1 LHSNP
6 QEVALVPARVLLPKV
21 FSAKRRRVQNQ
32 HVFSERN
39 NRRPDAAKATTLVV
53 NRNQPD
59 NDAQVMRLYEQLLE
73 IEQRLIP
80 TGLHVFGRASELQ
93 EKADLLRMV
102 ASFDRPEHGTR
113 SLPKLVAEGLGI
125 EGYDALLQETSV
137 SETKELIDSI
147 VAEGVQKFCQDG
159 VDAAVGWLNATASVQ
174 AEESLPVFLLL
185 KDIAGQLDSNNE
197 IESLLRALRG
207 EYIEP
212 GPGAD
217 VVQNPSVLPTGRN
230 THAVNP
236 YSVPSV
242 SAFARA
248 QATADALLRR
258 YFEEHGRYPRAMA
271 LVLWG
276 LDNIKTQGE
285 GVAQAL
291 HLLGV
296 RPVRDALN
304 RATEIEVI
312 PLDVLKRPRIDVV
325 MTVSGIF
332 RDLFAPTMALLDKA
346 VRRVAELDEPFEMN
360 YVRRNVAEKI
370 DLGGEFDDAVTRVF
384 SNAPGN
390 YGTNVNFMVMQS
402 QWETSDALGDLF
414 VTRKCFAYTRDSK
427 GRTIE
432 GREAPER
439 MDDALSRVEATYQ
452 NIDSF
457 EVGITDVD
465 HYFEYLGGIS
475 KAVEKRAQAR
485 PAIYLSDSLSP
496 QTKIRSLEET
506 IRLET
511 RAKTLNPKWYEGMLK
526 HGFRGVAEIENHVA
540 NTFGWSATADAVDP
554 WIYTDIAKT
563 FLLDSIMLDRL
574 QELNPH
580 SVQSLIKRL
589 LEAHERGYWNPDED
603 VLEKL
608 REIIA
613 EAHQTQ

>member
-1 LHSNP
+1 MNP
-6 QEVALVPARVLLPKV
+6 KQNATERDARVL
-21 FSAKRRRVQNQ
+21 
-32 HVFSERN
+32 
-39 NRRPDAAKATTLVV
+39 
-53 NRNQPD
+53 
-59 NDAQVMRLYEQLLE
+59 RLYEQLVE

-102 ASFDRPEHGTR
+102 ASFDRPEHGAR
-113 SLPKLVAEGLGI
+113 ALPGLVAEALGV
-125 EGYDALLQETSV
+125 EDYEALLHEKSANDTRD
-137 SETKELIDSI
+137 LIDGI
-147 VAEGVQKFCQDG
+147 VAEAVRQFCQNGAD
-159 VDAAVGWLNATASVQ
+159 VAVKWLNSRASVDR
-174 AEESLPVFLLL
+174 EKSLPTFLWLA
-185 KDIAGQLDSNNE
+185 KVAEQLDSNRE
-197 IESLLRALRG
+197 IESLMRALRG

-217 VVQNPSVLPTGRN
+217 IIQNPLVLPTGRN
-230 THAVNP
+230 THAINP
-236 YSVPSV
+236 YSVPSRM
-242 SAFARA
+242 AFGRA
-248 QATADALLRR
+248 QHTADALLER
-258 YFEEHGRYPRAMA
+258 YVSEHGRYPRAMA

-304 RATEIEVI
+304 RVTEVDVI
-312 PLDVLKRPRIDVV
+312 PLAELNRPRMDVV

-346 VRRVAELDEPFEMN
+346 VRRVAKLDEPLEMN

-370 DLGGEFDDAVTRVF
+370 DLDGGEFDDAVTRVF

-402 QWETSDALGDLF
+402 QWDTADALGDLF

-432 GREAPER
+432 GREAPDL
-439 MDDALSRVEATYQ
+439 MDQALSRVEATYQ

-475 KAVEKRAQAR
+475 RAVEKRAQSR

-496 QTKIRSLEET
+496 QMKIRSLEET

-511 RAKTLNPKWYEGMLK
+511 RAKTLNPKWYEGMLQ

-563 FLLDSIMLDRL
+563 FLLDATMFNRL

-580 SVQSLIKRL
+580 SVRSLIKRL
-589 LEAHERGYWNPDED
+589 LEAHDRGYWNPDEEI
-603 VLEKL
+603 LEKL
-608 REIIA
+608 RDLVNDFE
-613 EAHQTQ
+613 ETV

>member
-1 LHSNP
+1 MNHND
-6 QEVALVPARVLLPKV
+6 R
-21 FSAKRRRVQNQ
+21 
-32 HVFSERN
+32 
-39 NRRPDAAKATTLVV
+39 DAG
-53 NRNQPD
+53 
-59 NDAQVMRLYEQLLE
+59 VMRIYEQLVE

-80 TGLHVFGRASELQ
+80 TGLHVFGRPAELK

-102 ASFDRPEHGTR
+102 ASFDRPEFGALA
-113 SLPKLVAEGLGI
+113 LPELIAEALGI
-125 EGYDALLQETSV
+125 NSYDSLLQETSA
-137 SETKELIDSI
+137 SETKDLIHSI
-147 VAEGVQKFCQDG
+147 VGESVRQFCHGGSDSAAKWLSAKANVEVQK
-159 VDAAVGWLNATASVQ
+159 
-174 AEESLPVFLLL
+174 SLPVFLLL
-185 KDIAGQLDSNNE
+185 ANIAEQLDSNHE
-197 IESLLRALRG
+197 IDSLLRSLRG

-217 VVQNPSVLPTGRN
+217 IVQNPQVLPTGRN

-236 YSVPSV
+236 YSVPSQL
-242 SAFARA
+242 AFTRA
-248 QATADALLRR
+248 KLTTDALLRR
-258 YFEEHGRYPRAMA
+258 HFEEHGRYPRAMA

-312 PLDVLKRPRIDVV
+312 PLEELKRPRMDLV

-346 VRRVAELDEPFEMN
+346 VRRVAALDEPLEMN
-360 YVRRNVAEKI
+360 YVRRNVFEKI
-370 DLGGEFDDAVTRVF
+370 DGDGGGFDDAVARVF
-384 SNAPGN
+384 SNAPGS
-390 YGTNVNFMVMQS
+390 YGTNVNFMVMES

-427 GRTIE
+427 GQTIE
-432 GREAPER
+432 GREAREL
-439 MDDALSRVEATYQ
+439 MDQALSRVEATYQ

-496 QTKIRSLEET
+496 QTRIRSLEET

-511 RAKTLNPKWYEGMLK
+511 RTKTLNPKWYEGML
-526 HGFRGVAEIENHVA
+526 R
-540 NTFGWSATADAVDP
+540 
-554 WIYTDIAKT
+554 IYTDIAKT
-563 FLLDSIMLDRL
+563 FLLDPSMFARL
-574 QELNPH
+574 QELNPY
-580 SVQSLIKRL
+580 SVRSLTKRL
-589 LEAHERGYWNPDED
+589 LEAHDRGYWNPDEEI
-603 VLEKL
+603 LEKL
-608 REIIA
+608 REAIENLGKINSVIGPTF
-613 EAHQTQ
+613 ERKT

>member
-1 LHSNP
+1 MNP
-6 QEVALVPARVLLPKV
+6 KENGSARDQ
-21 FSAKRRRVQNQ
+21 RV
-32 HVFSERN
+32 V
-39 NRRPDAAKATTLVV
+39 
-53 NRNQPD
+53 
-59 NDAQVMRLYEQLLE
+59 RLYEQLVE

-80 TGLHVFGRASELQ
+80 TGLHVFGRAAELA

-102 ASFDRPEHGTR
+102 ASFDRPEHGAR
-113 SLPKLVAEGLGI
+113 ALPKLVAEALGI
-125 EGYDALLQETSV
+125 DRYDALLNEASSTETRDV
-137 SETKELIDSI
+137 VDGI
-147 VAEGVQKFCQDG
+147 VAEAIREFCEGGADT
-159 VDAAVGWLNATASVQ
+159 AAHWLNARTGVES
-174 AEESLPVFLLL
+174 EESLPVFLLL
-185 KDIAGQLDSNNE
+185 ARIAEELDSNCE
-197 IESLLRALRG
+197 LESLMRALRG
-207 EYIEP
+207 EYISP

-217 VVQNPSVLPTGRN
+217 VVQNPNVLPTGRN
-230 THAVNP
+230 THAINP
-236 YSVPSV
+236 YSVPSQL
-242 SAFARA
+242 AFARA
-248 QATADALLRR
+248 ERTADALLRR
-258 YFEEHGRYPRAMA
+258 CFEERGRYPRALA

-291 HLLGV
+291 WLLGV

-304 RATEIEVI
+304 RATEVEVI
-312 PLDVLKRPRIDVV
+312 SLDALKRPRIDVV

-346 VRRVAELDEPFEMN
+346 VRRVAALDEPLDMN
-360 YVRRNVAEKI
+360 YVRRNVAEKV
-370 DLGGEFDDAVTRVF
+370 DAGGSEFDDAVTRVF

-402 QWETSDALGDLF
+402 QWETADTLGDLF
-414 VTRKCFAYTRDSK
+414 VTRKCFAYSRDSK

-432 GREAPER
+432 GREAPEL

-475 KAVEKRAQAR
+475 RAVEKRAQAR
-485 PAIYLSDSLSP
+485 PSIYLSDSLSP

-526 HGFRGVAEIENHVA
+526 HGFRGVAEIENHVL

-563 FLLDSIMLDRL
+563 FLLDAEMYRRL
-574 QELNPH
+574 QELNPY
-580 SVQSLIKRL
+580 SVQSLTKRL
-589 LEAHERGYWNPDED
+589 LEAHDRGYWNPDEEI
-603 VLEKL
+603 LERL
-608 REIIA
+608 RDLVGNLEDRL
-613 EAHQTQ
+613 EQTAG